1 MKDLTPLLNLLA
13 VHMKARSTFER
24 REARNPLPDEEAH
37 YAAHALTLRINYLTS
52 FIRSLS

>member
-13 VHMKARSTFER
+13 FHMKRRRLAER
-24 REARNPLPDEEAH
+24 REARNPFGDHDAYLEAQH
-37 YAAHALTLRINYLTS
+37 LTTRIHYLTS

>member
-13 VHMKARSTFER
+13 FHMKHRRTFER
-24 REARNPLPDEEAH
+24 REARAPFGDHDAH
-37 YAAHALTLRINYLTS
+37 LAAHALTLRINYLTS

>member
-13 VHMKARSTFER
+13 VHMKHRRSFER
-24 REARNPLPDEEAH
+24 REARNPFPDEEAH
-37 YAAHALTLRINYLTS
+37 HAAHALTLRINYLTS